1 MASTQAPP
9 PTVIAQKQAF
19 LAAQTRLFSQPL
31 RPSRPWLAANEAAES
46 PLPDPVV
53 EHVVARLNTT
63 VLQHSRRAYSHQASR
78 HVAEQIDALY
88 LSQPPA
94 AQDHEPAEGLS
105 LSLDLSTSFSW
116 YPEHAFYQRP
126 PLAARMSDSS
136 TKAEEAAV
144 KSLPPTWPVDH
155 DVTMYPMEAKRY
167 AEQVDRLKSLAE
179 LRQQTTARLERL
191 RRMKALLDP
200 FRSDDDG
207 IGVQENLITRDGEV
221 EKEMES
227 MRVLLARVGGRVNLL
242 SASTEPVSPFGE
254 GDPLAVRSVA
264 TGEKRKLDDLLNHF

>member
-105 LSLDLSTSFSW
+105 LSLDLT
-116 YPEHAFYQRP
+116 
-126 PLAARMSDSS
+126 
-136 TKAEEAAV
+136 EEAAV

>member
-88 LSQPPA
+88 LTLFIKGHPWQHGCLTV
-94 AQDHEPAEGLS
+94 AQKPKRL
-105 LSLDLSTSFSW
+105 
-116 YPEHAFYQRP
+116 P
-126 PLAARMSDSS
+126 SS
-136 TKAEEAAV
+136 
-144 KSLPPTWPVDH
+144 
-155 DVTMYPMEAKRY
+155 
-167 AEQVDRLKSLAE
+167 
-179 LRQQTTARLERL
+179 
-191 RRMKALLDP
+191 P
-200 FRSDDDG
+200 FR
-207 IGVQENLITRDGEV
+207 QL
-221 EKEMES
+221 
-227 MRVLLARVGGRVNLL
+227 GRL
-242 SASTEPVSPFGE
+242 T
-254 GDPLAVRSVA
+254 
-264 TGEKRKLDDLLNHF
+264 TT

>member
-105 LSLDLSTSFSW
+105 LSLDLT
-116 YPEHAFYQRP
+116 
-126 PLAARMSDSS
+126 
-136 TKAEEAAV
+136 EEAAV
-144 KSLPPTWPVDH
+144 KSLPPTWPVDR

-167 AEQVDRLKSLAE
+167 TEQVDRLKSLAE
-179 LRQQTTARLERL
+179 QRHQTTARLERL

-242 SASTEPVSPFGE
+242 PASTEPVSPFGE
-254 GDPLAVRSVA
+254 DDPLATRSVA